1 MPRFSK
7 ILLVPLL
14 LTSLA
19 ACPHYNAG
27 LPPNLRLPEIQPSL
41 PATGVYHPVK
51 QNENLSSIANAYHV
65 NPQHLAEVNNL
76 KPPYNPKKDSKIF
89 IPGASRVKEV
99 HTASRSLP
107 REPGVEAFTGLLSWP
122 VKGKIISEFGVRNG
136 TQHNGITVQAPE
148 GTPVRAAGSGKVGH
162 VRKIAGYGNVVL
174 VEHPNRLVTVYG
186 HLKDI
191 RVKVGTSVNRGQIVA
206 AVGRSGRASTPSLYF
221 EVRSRSKPRNPL
233 FFLDR
238 SI

>member
-7 ILLVPLL
+7 ILLIPLL

-41 PATGVYHPVK
+41 PATGVYHSVK
-51 QNENLSSIANAYHV
+51 QNENLSAIANAYQV

-76 KPPYNPKKDSKIF
+76 KPPYDPRKDSKIF

-99 HTASRSLP
+99 RTASRSLP
-107 REPGVEAFTGLLSWP
+107 RESGVEAFTGLLSWP
-122 VKGKIISEFGVRNG
+122 VKGKIVSEFGVRNG

-148 GTPVRAAGSGKVGH
+148 GTPVRTAGRGKVGH
-162 VRKIAGYGNVVL
+162 VGKIAGYGNVVL

-191 RVKVGTSVNRGQIVA
+191 RVKVGSSVNKGQIVA

-238 SI
+238 DI